1 MRKVIYSLAM
11 MTALSLMASPC
22 FAGFT
27 LFDTAKDAMFIG
39 RGEFTSLER
48 TNKGDRLVFRCDSA
62 IKGSISGEV
71 TLEPFEVA
79 PADEALGREAIV
91 GFDLING
98 KYYFSATNQ
107 RRGVFM
113 KEEGIDHCEKALTAL
128 IAINAPH
135 QPMIEAELRKRLEY
149 QNMAY
154 EGEFPQELLDS
165 WKSELVRQCKLHG
178 SAAARDAAKCLLEHG
193 LFKGKVTLS
202 DMQLIAPEVP
212 LTPAGSTERSFMILV
227 IRNENS
233 VHPGFETLLTMLKEE
248 TADFNVGR
256 LAELFNAKDHG
267 AVFAAMDTIVKDTDA
282 TEQHQVNALQVLQAF
297 RQVSTLPTVHYALK
311 KQQDAGVEGM
321 RKNVARRALM
331 AMRDTPDTSSVAAL
345 ESFLGSEICGAKFEF
360 EKRALQ
366 ALAMIDTDQTN
377 AMIRAKFIASKD
389 SPARRQFLR
398 GLLSENKDWRGAIMI
413 HNED

>member
-98 KYYFSATNQ
+98 KYYFSSTNL

-113 KEEGIDHCEKALTAL
+113 QEDGINQCEQALKALV
-128 IAINAPH
+128 AINEPY
-135 QPMIEAELRKRLEY
+135 QPLIISELRKRLEY
-149 QNMAY
+149 QSLAY
-154 EGEFPQELLDS
+154 EGEFPAELMDA
-165 WKSELVRQCKLHG
+165 WKIELVKQCKLHG
-178 SAAARDAAKCLLEHG
+178 SAAARDAAKCLFEHN
-193 LFKGKVTLS
+193 LFKGKATLA
-202 DMQLIAPEVP
+202 DLQKVGPEVA
-212 LTPAGSTERSFMILV
+212 LTPAGSTERSYMILV

-233 VHPGFETLLTMLKEE
+233 VHPDFETLLAMLKEE

-256 LAELFNAKDHG
+256 LAELFNAKDHNM
-267 AVFAAMDTIVKDTDA
+267 VFGAMDAIVKDTA
-282 TEQHQVNALQVLQAF
+282 TTEQQQVNALQILQAF
-297 RQVSTLPTVHYALK
+297 REVSTLPTVRFALK
-311 KQQDAGVEGM
+311 AQQDAGVSGM
-321 RKNVARRALM
+321 RKNVARRALL
-331 AMRDTPDTSSVAAL
+331 ALRDIPDASSIDAL
-345 ESFLGSEICGAKFEF
+345 TSFLVSDVSVKKFEF
-360 EKRALQ
+360 QKRALL
-366 ALAMIDTDQTN
+366 ALSMIDNDQTN
-377 AMIRAKFIASKD
+377 SMIRTQFNASKNN
-389 SPARRQFLR
+389 PALKQFLR
-398 GLLSENKDWRGAIMI
+398 GLLPENKGWRGAII
-413 HNED
+413 VHNED

>member
-27 LFDTAKDAMFIG
+27 LFDTAKDTMFIG

-48 TNKGDRLVFRCDSA
+48 TNKGDRLVFRCDTA

-79 PADEALGREAIV
+79 PADAALGREAIV

-98 KYYFSATNQ
+98 KYYFSSTNL

-113 KEEGIDHCEKALTAL
+113 QEDGINDCETALKALVAV
-128 IAINAPH
+128 NAPF
-135 QPMIEAELRKRLEY
+135 QPIIESELRKRLEY
-149 QNMAY
+149 QTLAY
-154 EGEFPQELLDS
+154 EGEFPAELIDA
-165 WKSELVRQCKLHG
+165 WKLELIKQCRLHG
-178 SAAARDAAKCLLEHG
+178 SAAARDAAKCLFEHN
-193 LFKGKVTLS
+193 LFKGKVTLA
-202 DMQLIAPEVP
+202 DMQKVAVEVP

-233 VHPGFETLLTMLKEE
+233 VHPDFETLLTMLKQE

-256 LAELFNAKDHG
+256 IAELFNAKDHNM
-267 AVFAAMDTIVKDTDA
+267 VFGAMDVIVKDTNA
-282 TEQHQVNALQVLQAF
+282 TEQQQVNALQVLQAF
-297 RQVSTLPTVHYALK
+297 RQVSTLPTVRFALK
-311 KQQDAGVEGM
+311 AQQDAGVSGM
-321 RKNVARRALM
+321 RKNVARRALL
-331 AMRDTPDTSSVAAL
+331 ALRDIPDASSVAAL
-345 ESFLGSEICGAKFEF
+345 TAFLVSDVCVKKFEF
-360 EKRALQ
+360 QKRAFL
-366 ALAMIDTDQTN
+366 ALSVIDNDETN
-377 AMIRAKFIASKD
+377 SMIRTKFAASKD
-389 SPARRQFLR
+389 NPALKQFLR
-398 GLLSENKDWRGAIMI
+398 GLLPENKDWRLAVIV